1 MPSCYIFRKYF
12 MNFYLFFR
20 KLHLYFTLIALAPLA
35 VIAVTGL
42 LLLFEVEIT
51 QWQASENKKHDATF
65 VQSEQSM
72 AVLQT
77 HIDQILKE
85 KRPCR
90 VGYIRHD
97 AQFLSLP
104 WIYLTC
110 PEGFKKFVINLNTD
124 EHYPLVKEG
133 FQIIID
139 LHRTLLLNK
148 VGLGDV
154 GSTIVGIATLVIVF
168 NIVLGLVLWFIR
180 AKKIQV
186 NKQKFKITTASGVS
200 LRHLH
205 SVTALYLTPI
215 LLIVAI
221 TGVSWTWRDD
231 IYQGLAQLQNKE
243 QAKPVELTQLRSQP
257 YDPIT
262 RTRHRMASIKAIY
275 QKIEQDYPSYQI
287 LGFGP
292 ALRKMDVITV
302 RLKEKTS
309 IGFTPQLYLTLDAY
323 SLEEKYKTDA
333 WQATST
339 DSLYAY
345 RITQYGLHTGYIF
358 GTLGKWLWAAAIL
371 LFIASTLILG
381 VYLWLNRRSKEGAS
395 KPKGAL

>member
-1 MPSCYIFRKYF
+1 

-35 VIAVTGL
+35 VIAATGL

-51 QWQASENKKHDATF
+51 QWQAPENRKHDPSF

-72 AVLQT
+72 AILQT
-77 HIDQILKE
+77 HIGQILE
-85 KRPCR
+85 ENRPCR
-90 VGYIRHD
+90 VSYIRHD
-97 AQFLSLP
+97 DQFLSLP

-110 PEGFKKFVINLNTD
+110 PQEFKKFVINLNTD
-124 EHYPLVKEG
+124 EHYPLVKDG
-133 FQIIID
+133 FQLILD
-139 LHRTLLLNK
+139 LHRTLLLNRID
-148 VGLGDV
+148 LGDE

-180 AKKIQV
+180 AKKIQI
-186 NKQKFKITTASGVS
+186 NKQKFKITTASGIS

-215 LLIVAI
+215 LLMVAI

-243 QAKPVELTQLRSQP
+243 QAKPMALTESYSQAF
-257 YDPIT
+257 DPLT
-262 RTRHRMASIKAIY
+262 RTRHRMASLKAIY
-275 QKIEQDYPSYQI
+275 QRIALDYPEYQV

-302 RLKEKTS
+302 RLKKKTS

-323 SLEEKYKTDA
+323 TLEEKYKTNA
-333 WQATST
+333 WQASST
-339 DSLYAY
+339 DSIYAY
-345 RITQYGLHTGYIF
+345 RITQYGLHTGFVF
-358 GTLGKWLWAAAIL
+358 GTTGKWLWAIAIL
-371 LFIASTLILG
+371 LFIASTMMLG
-381 VYLWLNRRSKEGAS
+381 VYLWLKRRAIASVRGAV
-395 KPKGAL
+395 